1 MDFERKTYS
10 LDHLASAD
18 IPMRGVSE
26 TLYRAALER
35 VGGTLCR
42 AAAERLSK
50 AEEGRYILIVTG
62 FPIPPKNV
70 CETDG
75 PPGAAVLA
83 YTLRDVGLK
92 PILVTD
98 KPCEPVVRGVVEDE
112 FPVEL
117 ISTEGD
123 KAERQCEEL
132 LNRYDPA
139 AIVSIERPGWN
150 VKGEYHTMR
159 GYNISDLIGKTDHL
173 FLKARE
179 RGITTI
185 AVGDGGNELGC
196 GLIEETVRRHVP
208 NGDRCQCPCQAG
220 IAASTPADI
229 LVIAAT
235 SNWGA
240 YTISAAL
247 AELKD
252 IEYRHDGKRELRLL
266 ERVIKAGGI
275 DGVTGEPTLTVDGL
289 PTLVNQFVV
298 ELLWTIAT
306 A

>member
-1 MDFERKTYS
+1 MSFEKKCHS
-10 LDHLASAD
+10 LDHLTSAD

-26 TLYRAALER
+26 TLYKAALEK
-35 VGGTLCR
+35 VGGTLCG
-42 AAAERLSK
+42 AAAKQLSK
-50 AEEGRYILIVTG
+50 VEEGRSIFIITG
-62 FPIPPKNV
+62 FPIPPRNV

-92 PILVTD
+92 PVLVTD
-98 KPCEPVVRGVVEDE
+98 KLCEHVVRGVVEDE

-117 ISTEGD
+117 VSVERD

-139 AIVSIERPGWN
+139 VIVAIERPGWN
-150 VKGEYHTMR
+150 RRGEYHTMR
-159 GYNISDLIGKTDHL
+159 GYNISDLIGKTDYL
-173 FLKARE
+173 FLKAQE

-196 GLIEETVRRHVP
+196 GLIEETVRKHVP
-208 NGDRCQCPCQAG
+208 NGDRCQCPCQGG
-220 IAASTPADI
+220 IAASTPAEVLI
-229 LVIAAT
+229 IAAT

-240 YTISAAL
+240 YTMAAAL
-247 AELKD
+247 AELKGV
-252 IEYRHDGKRELRLL
+252 EYRHDGKRELLLL

-298 ELLWTIAT
+298 ELIWAIAS